1 MLSAEKN
8 KRSVRFWLLLSA
20 SLLALAVVGLVFIAG
35 NTSADHS
42 MFVLIAPYR
51 TGRLTSVMN
60 FISFY
65 GNHQFLVPA
74 NLVLVAF
81 FLVKKNRQ
89 LALLTLLTALSSLGL
104 MSLIKNL
111 VQRHRPPEPLV
122 DGVTNYSFPSGH
134 AFMSVA
140 FYGLLI
146 WLVFAAE
153 VPAWKRRTLV
163 TLLLLLIAVIG
174 FSRIYLRLH
183 YLSDVVAGF
192 CLGTIWLIIC
202 LQLVP
207 RLGRYFRPSRNS
219 PKGKEIQP

>member
-20 SLLALAVVGLVFIAG
+20 SLVVSAVVVLVFIAG

-42 MFVLIAPYR
+42 MFALIAPYR
-51 TGRLTSVMN
+51 TGRFTSVMN

-89 LALLTLLTALSSLGL
+89 LALLTLLTALSSLGM

-219 PKGKEIQP
+219 PTGKEIQP